1 MKNTL
6 YLFIAVLFL
15 SSCAIMPEVSYESS
29 NASLIQKSIKNL
41 NTVNNLKEYLSKNDK
56 IVFIGTEDKKTRD
69 WSIPATIEDEVI
81 KEFVVNGYNIL
92 ERDNDLIY
100 RMLSEEKENYVH
112 INREVENS
120 TSIQGGAAAVA
131 ANNYGSSYIFGYAA
145 AQKELKKKEL
155 RNFEETYN
163 SQLSSADK
171 IISYRVIESG
181 IHYYN
186 ENDNPDAKFGE
197 LKREARTIL
206 EVRLIDSK
214 TSEIL
219 NALTLDG
226 IASDNVREEDRDALK
241 DFGYRFY
248 RHSLPKTHGQPGES
262 FATGKRGNALP
273 WVVGSLSLIVLISL
287 LAGG

>member
-1 MKNTL
+1 MKDIL
-6 YLFIAVLFL
+6 YLFILVSFL
-15 SSCAIMPEVSYESS
+15 SSCAIMPEVSYENS

-41 NTVNNLKEYLSKNDK
+41 NAVKSLEDYLSKKDK
-56 IVFIGTEDKKTRD
+56 IIFIGMEDKKTRD
-69 WSIPATIEDEVI
+69 WSIPATLEDEII
-81 KEFVVNGYNIL
+81 KEFVVNGYNML

-120 TSIQGGAAAVA
+120 TSIQEGAAAVG
-131 ANNYGSSYIFGYAA
+131 ANNYGSSYIFGYANE
-145 AQKELKKKEL
+145 QKELEKNEL
-155 RNFEETYN
+155 PNFEATYN

-186 ENDNPDAKFGE
+186 ENDNPDAKIGE

-226 IASDNVREEDRDALK
+226 VASDNVREIEM
-241 DFGYRFY
+241 
-248 RHSLPKTHGQPGES
+248 H
-262 FATGKRGNALP
+262 
-273 WVVGSLSLIVLISL
+273 
-287 LAGG
+287 

>member
-6 YLFIAVLFL
+6 YLFIVVLFL

-100 RMLSEEKENYVH
+100 RMLSEEQENYIH
-112 INREVENS
+112 INREKKNMY
-120 TSIQGGAAAVA
+120 GYAVSKKEA
-131 ANNYGSSYIFGYAA
+131 EYGSAYIYGYADA
-145 AQKELKKKEL
+145 KSQAERQEVT
-155 RNFEETYN
+155 NFKETYN

-248 RHSLPKTHGQPGES
+248 RHSLPKTHGQPEES
-262 FATGKRGNALP
+262 FANGKRGNALP
-273 WVVGSLSLIVLISL
+273 WVVGGLGIIVLISL
-287 LAGG
+287 LSGG

>member
-6 YLFIAVLFL
+6 YLFVSVLFL
-15 SSCAIMPEVSYESS
+15 SSCAIQGPTVSYEKS

-41 NTVNNLKEYLSKNDK
+41 NTVKNLEGYLSKNDK
-56 IVFIGTEDKKTRD
+56 IVFIGIEDKNTSD
-69 WSIPATIEDEVI
+69 YSLLATLEDEII

-112 INREVENS
+112 INREKKNMVGYAVSQKE
-120 TSIQGGAAAVA
+120 AA
-131 ANNYGSSYIFGYAA
+131 YGSSYIYGYADA
-145 AQKELKKKEL
+145 KSQSERQEVT
-155 RNFEETYN
+155 NFKETYN

-186 ENDNPDAKFGE
+186 INDNPDARIGE

-219 NALTLDG
+219 EALTLDG
-226 IASDNVREEDRDALK
+226 IASDNVKEEDRDALK

-248 RHSLPKTHGQPGES
+248 RHSLPKTHGQPEES
-262 FATGKRGNALP
+262 YATGKRPNVLP
-273 WVVGSLSLIVLISL
+273 WVAGGLGFILLISL

>member
-6 YLFIAVLFL
+6 HLFIAALFL
-15 SSCAIMPEVSYESS
+15 SSCAIMPEVSYENS

-41 NTVNNLKEYLSKNDK
+41 NAVKSLEDYLSKKDK
-56 IVFIGTEDKKTRD
+56 IIFIGMEDKKTRD
-69 WSIPATIEDEVI
+69 WSIPATLEDEVI
-81 KEFVVNGYNIL
+81 KEFVVNGYSML

-120 TSIQGGAAAVA
+120 TSIQEGAAAVG
-131 ANNYGSSYIFGYAA
+131 ANNYGSSYIFGYATK
-145 AQKELKKKEL
+145 QKQLEKNELP
-155 RNFEETYN
+155 NFEATYN

-186 ENDNPDAKFGE
+186 ENDNPDAKIGE

-226 IASDNVREEDRDALK
+226 VASDNVREIDRDALK
-241 DFGYRFY
+241 HFGYKFY
-248 RHSLPKTHGQPGES
+248 RHSLPKTHGQPAES
-262 FATGKRGNALP
+262 FATGKSANP
-273 WVVGSLSLIVLISL
+273 WPWIAGGLGFIFIISLI
-287 LAGG
+287 GG